1 MPLGHAS
8 QGYDRRKQ
16 NGGEATSASS
26 PPTACFHSLY
36 AYMIKKEEVYKIGQF
51 NKPHGIHG
59 ELLFTF
65 TDDIFDRVEAE
76 FVICN
81 MDGILVPF
89 FIEEYR
95 FRSDTSAIMKL
106 EGVETS
112 EQARRFTGIEVF
124 FPVKH
129 ADRTPDEEL
138 TWDYFRGFR
147 MEEIHHGTLGEI
159 IHVDTS
165 TINTL
170 FIVNH
175 NGEELLIPAQDS
187 FIVDI
192 DRQHRVITTDLPEGL
207 LSLDTAETE

>member
-1 MPLGHAS
+1 M
-8 QGYDRRKQ
+8 
-16 NGGEATSASS
+16 
-26 PPTACFHSLY
+26 
-36 AYMIKKEEVYKIGQF
+36 
-51 NKPHGIHG
+51 
-59 ELLFTF
+59 
-65 TDDIFDRVEAE
+65 
-76 FVICN
+76 
-81 MDGILVPF
+81 
-89 FIEEYR
+89 
-95 FRSDTSAIMKL
+95 
-106 EGVETS
+106 
-112 EQARRFTGIEVF
+112 
-124 FPVKH
+124 KH
-129 ADRTPDEEL
+129 AGQTPDEEL